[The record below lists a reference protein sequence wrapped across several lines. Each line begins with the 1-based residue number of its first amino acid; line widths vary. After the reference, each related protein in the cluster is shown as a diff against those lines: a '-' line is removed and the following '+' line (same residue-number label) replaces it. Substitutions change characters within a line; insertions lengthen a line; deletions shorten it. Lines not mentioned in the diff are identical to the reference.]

1 MYIFAFDISMSS
13 TGLCIFTEKGNWEKV
28 LSIQTNSKDDHKDRL
43 KTIADSVSE
52 LRKSFETFSMVYE
65 SGFSRY
71 TTSTQTIFKVIGL
84 IQYLFADCN
93 QKGYAPSTVRKI
105 VCGNGRA
112 DKKDVEKVVL
122 NYWPDLQLDD
132 NDQSDACGVALCFL
146 IDGGYIKNGTKKSL

>member
-28 LSIQTNSKDDHKDRL
+28 LSIPTNSKDGHKDRL
-43 KTIADSVSE
+43 KTIADSVLE
-52 LRKSFETFSMVYE
+52 LRKIYSPVSLMVYE

-71 TTSTQTIFKVIGL
+71 TTSTQTIFKAIGL
-84 IQYLFADCN
+84 IQYLFANCT

-112 DKKDVEKVVL
+112 DKKDVEKAVL
-122 NYWPDLQLDD
+122 NYWPDLQLND
-132 NDQSDACGVALCFL
+132 NDQSDACGVALCYL
-146 IDGGYIKNGTKKSL
+146 IDSDLIKRR